1 MRVAGI
7 PLGVGQ
13 QQQQQQQQIDGQT
26 MLLMLFEGANG
37 STIFTDSSSK
47 NNTINRF
54 GSPSI
59 TTSYSKFGNSCLGI
73 NATSYLKINRSEN
86 FDIGAGQPF
95 TIQMWLYITGGTG
108 AYGGLI
114 SMRDAPVYCPIEV
127 NITNN
132 GTLATK
138 IGNAT
143 LNGWDSSSFNMST
156 YVWRHFAIV
165 GDGSLIKVYNHG
177 VMQNVAIA
185 QPAWPNDEYLFQI
198 NRNGDN
204 QMQSCAYI
212 DYLSFHK
219 AAFWLSDFT
228 PPTAPFS
235 SSGGMITV
243 LHLQFNGAN
252 GSTTFTDSSPYNK
265 TIVIHSGTP
274 TNSSDNAE
282 VGFGNRGKFFD
293 GSSIRVLSTSNDFSL
308 AFNDNF
314 TIEARFEVNSLGGY
328 QGIICDA
335 ATGSLSNFFVILDE
349 DNSNKLTLLFKTT
362 TTTYVVIH
370 DTLPTINTK
379 NHVAVVRNNGFLDLY
394 FNGVRAA
401 TRAVVGNEPYQP
413 FYSDHLTVGALGDAL
428 LSPLNGYID
437 ELRIRKEAVYTGNFT
452 PPTAPF
458 TG

>member
-13 QQQQQQQQIDGQT
+13 
-26 MLLMLFEGANG
+26 
-37 STIFTDSSSK
+37 
-47 NNTINRF
+47 NTFN
-54 GSPSI
+54 PS
-59 TTSYSKFGNSCLGI
+59 L
-73 NATSYLKINRSEN
+73 
-86 FDIGAGQPF
+86 
-95 TIQMWLYITGGTG
+95 
-108 AYGGLI
+108 
-114 SMRDAPVYCPIEV
+114 
-127 NITNN
+127 
-132 GTLATK
+132 TLA
-138 IGNAT
+138 
-143 LNGWDSSSFNMST
+143 LL
-156 YVWRHFAIV
+156 HF
-165 GDGSLIKVYNHG
+165 D
-177 VMQNVAIA
+177 
-185 QPAWPNDEYLFQI
+185 
-198 NRNGDN
+198 
-204 QMQSCAYI
+204 
-212 DYLSFHK
+212 
-219 AAFWLSDFT
+219 
-228 PPTAPFS
+228 
-235 SSGGMITV
+235 
-243 LHLQFNGAN
+243 GAN

-335 ATGSLSNFFVILDE
+335 ASGSLSNFFVILDK
-349 DNSNKLTLLFKTT
+349 DNSNKLSVRFRTT
-362 TTTYVVIH
+362 RTYYFIVH

-379 NHVAVVRNNGFLDLY
+379 NHVALVRNNGFLDLY

-401 TRAVVGNEPYQP
+401 TRAEVGNEPYVP
-413 FYSDHLTVGALGDAL
+413 YYSDHLTVGALGDAL

-437 ELRIRKEAVYTGNFT
+437 ELRIRKEAVYTSNFT